1 MIKKNWNTIMILCD
15 IGNTSYDFLINN
27 QHQKVFLNETLPQI
41 KETIYYIS
49 VNEKA
54 TTKLLNIYP
63 TSINLETLFTF
74 HTTYVGMGIDRKVAC
89 YGYED
94 CVIVD
99 AGSAIT
105 VDIMENA
112 QHQGGFI
119 LPGLRK
125 FHEIYAQISPKL
137 DFDFSI
143 KQNFDKIPQNTKDAI
158 AYAMIKAI
166 ILPIKEIAHDKELLF
181 TGGDG
186 ELLSSFFEKSIY
198 KKDLIF
204 DNMKRIIR
212 ANSCIA

>member
-1 MIKKNWNTIMILCD
+1 MILCD
-15 IGNTSYDFLINN
+15 IGNTSYDFLINEK
-27 QHQKVFLNETLPQI
+27 HQKIFLNEKLPEL

-54 TTKLLNIYP
+54 TAKLLNTYP
-63 TSINLETLFTF
+63 TSINLETLLTF
-74 HTTYVGMGIDRKVAC
+74 QTSYIGMGIDRKVAC

-105 VDIMENA
+105 VDIMENGI
-112 QHQGGFI
+112 HMGGFI

-125 FHEIYAQISPKL
+125 FHDIYAQISPKL
-137 DFDFSI
+137 DFDFAL
-143 KQNFDKIPQNTKDAI
+143 KQNLDKIPQNTQDAI
-158 AYAMIKAI
+158 SYSILKAT
-166 ILPIKEIAHDKELLF
+166 ILPIKEIAHNKQLLF

-186 ELLSSFFEKSIY
+186 ELLSSYFSKSIY

-204 DNMKRIIR
+204 ENMKRIMS

>member
-1 MIKKNWNTIMILCD
+1 MILCD
-15 IGNTSYDFLINN
+15 IGNTSYDFLIGKE
-27 QHQKVFLNETLPQI
+27 HHKVFLDGNLPSV
-41 KETIYYIS
+41 KEPIYFIS

-54 TTKLLNIYP
+54 TAKLLNAYP
-63 TSINLETLFTF
+63 TSINLETLLTF
-74 HTTYVGMGIDRKVAC
+74 QTSYMGMGIDRKVAC
-89 YGYED
+89 YGIED
-94 CVIVD
+94 AIIVD

-105 VDIMENA
+105 VDIMEKGE
-112 QHQGGFI
+112 HLGGFI
-119 LPGLRK
+119 LPGFRK